1 MYTTLKRFQTVK
13 LQPFKNDL
21 ARNYSTISA
30 LSSTISG
37 QLTSHLDQ
45 MLEAAFRKFEA
56 WQSKKAIKR

>member
-21 ARNYSTISA
+21 ARNY
-30 LSSTISG
+30 STISG